1 MLAKNDPGAERVSLA
16 DVAGLTRHVNSL
28 TNKKI
33 QEIQKITSRM
43 RMLALNAMIE
53 SARAGAAGAG
63 FTIVAQEVRGV
74 GDEVE
79 RVASNLEQ
87 ELVGQ
92 ITQLERLTQI
102 MAEQAQG
109 ARLVDLALNA
119 IEIVDRNLYERTCD
133 VRWWATDSAFVTCAA
148 DPNETAR
155 TYASE
160 RLAVILGAYTV
171 YLDIWLCDL
180 GGRVLANGRPDRY
193 RVVGSDV
200 SGEAWFKHAAALPSG
215 DEYTVAD
222 IATQSQLGNAK
233 TATYAAKVCA
243 GGRAHGAALGV
254 LAVHFDWEAQAR
266 TIIDGVRLSDDERSR
281 SRVMLVDASHRI
293 IAASDGRG
301 VLSERL
307 SLNAGDRSSGY
318 YSEGAG
324 RLVAFHATPGYETYR
339 GLGWYGVIVQDG

>member
-1 MLAKNDPGAERVSLA
+1 
-16 DVAGLTRHVNSL
+16 
-28 TNKKI
+28 
-33 QEIQKITSRM
+33 
-43 RMLALNAMIE
+43 
-53 SARAGAAGAG
+53 
-63 FTIVAQEVRGV
+63 VAQEVRGV
-74 GDEVE
+74 GGEVE
-79 RVASNLEQ
+79 RVASTLEE

-102 MAEQAQG
+102 MAAQAQG

-148 DPNETAR
+148 DPDETAR

-180 GGRVLANGRPDRY
+180 KGRVIANGRPDRY
-193 RVVGSDV
+193 RVAGADV
-200 SGEAWFKHAAALPSG
+200 SGESWFRNAAALASG

-222 IATQSQLGNAK
+222 IAAQRHLGNAM

-243 GGRAHGAALGV
+243 GGRAKGTPLGV

-266 TIIDGVRLSDDERSR
+266 TIVDGVRLSDEEKSR
-281 SRVMLVDASHRI
+281 SRVLLVDASHRV
-293 IAASDGRG
+293 IASSDGRG
-301 VLSERL
+301 VLTERMQ
-307 SLNAGDRSSGY
+307 LNAGDRPSGY
-318 YSEGAG
+318 YTGSTGG
-324 RLVAFHATPGYETYR
+324 LVAFHATPGYETYR